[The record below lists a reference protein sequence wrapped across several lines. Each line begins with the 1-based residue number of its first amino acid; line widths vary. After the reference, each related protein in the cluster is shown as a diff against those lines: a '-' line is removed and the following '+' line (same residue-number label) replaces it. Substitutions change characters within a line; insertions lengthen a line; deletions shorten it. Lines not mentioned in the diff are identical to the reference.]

1 MHYGMLRAICKNRVI
16 VFAFLTAYLAVSALA
31 FGQVM
36 SEDLKLLPGDGGADH
51 EFGNAI
57 ALDNGIVA
65 IGARH
70 DNDNGTNSGSAY
82 LFDAYTGQEIVK
94 LVPNDGAAGDEF
106 GFSIAI
112 AGGIVAVGTPGKG
125 DNGAGSGAAYLFSA
139 TTGDQLAK
147 LLPADGADGDKF
159 GNAIAI
165 DAGVV
170 AVSAMYEDGFAENG
184 GAAYLFDATT
194 GAQLAKLVPEETGN
208 RNFGVS
214 IAMDGGTVVV
224 GARMHFDP
232 GMGFTLG
239 AAYLFDALTGNQLH
253 RIESNNNTWTDFF
266 GDAVDIDDG
275 IVAVGAW
282 AKSIYYDHSGAAYL
296 FDANTGSQLAY
307 LVPADGHDRDNFGIS
322 ISIDNDIV
330 AIGAHQDGDNGW
342 VSGSAYLWDASS
354 GTQIVKFLASDGAAF
369 DYFGSSIA
377 IDNGVVAVGAIGD
390 EDNGADSGSAYL
402 GAVMGGEGDL
412 SIDTSVVGAD
422 QGGTVNFTL
431 DADTANGNR
440 NYLLLG
446 SVTGTSPGT
455 LLPGGLVTIP
465 LNRDWFTDYI
475 LARLNTAVFSNFWGT
490 LDAAGEATASLNAPP
505 LQPVWIGKILHFAY
519 ALNNPWDYASSAVA
533 IEVVP

>member
-1 MHYGMLRAICKNRVI
+1 MHYSTLSAIRKNHLL
-16 VFAFLTAYLAVSALA
+16 VFVFLTAFLAVAAPA

-36 SEDLKLLPGDGGADH
+36 NEDLKLLPSDGGAGY

-65 IGARH
+65 VGARH
-70 DNDNGTNSGSAY
+70 DDDNGTNSGSAY
-82 LFDAYTGQEIVK
+82 LFNAYTGQEIVK

-106 GFSIAI
+106 GSSIAM

-125 DNGAGSGAAYLFSA
+125 DNGVGSGAAYLFNA
-139 TTGDQLAK
+139 MTGAQLAK
-147 LLPADGADGDKF
+147 LLPDDGADGDNF

-165 DAGVV
+165 DGGLV
-170 AVSAMYEDGFAENG
+170 AVSAMNEDEFAENG

-194 GAQLAKLVPEETGN
+194 GAQLAKLIPEETGN

-214 IAMDGGTVVV
+214 IAMDGGIVAV
-224 GARMHFDP
+224 GARMHFDL

-239 AAYLFDALTGNQLH
+239 AAFLFDASTGNQLH
-253 RIESNNNTWTDFF
+253 RIESSNNTWTDFF

-322 ISIDNDIV
+322 ISIDNGIV

-354 GTQIVKFLASDGAAF
+354 GTQIAKFLASDGAAF

-390 EDNGADSGSAYL
+390 EDNGADSGSVYL
-402 GAVMGGEGDL
+402 GMVIGGGGDL
-412 SIDTSVVGAD
+412 LIDTSVLSAA

-431 DADTANGNR
+431 DAGTANGNR

-455 LLPGGLVTIP
+455 PLPGGLVTIP

-475 LARLNTAVFSNFWGT
+475 LARLNTSVFSNFLGT
-490 LDAAGEATASLNAPP
+490 LGAAGGAMSALNAPP
-505 LQPVWIGKILHFAY
+505 LHSNWIGKTLHFAY
-519 ALNNPWDYASSAVA
+519 ALDNPWDYASDAVE
-533 IEVVP
+533 IEIVP